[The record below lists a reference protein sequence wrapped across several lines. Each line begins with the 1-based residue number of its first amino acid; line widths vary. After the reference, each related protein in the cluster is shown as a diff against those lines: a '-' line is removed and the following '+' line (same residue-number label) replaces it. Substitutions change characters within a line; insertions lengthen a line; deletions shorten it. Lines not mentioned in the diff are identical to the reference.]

1 MEREGRGLEQAGRFA
16 QEARFQTGNDALVPP
31 VILIAQIGLGHG
43 TDQTIVA
50 DQIVRQADSL
60 CAHAFDEAAG
70 KRIEIAEQAMPGDHL
85 LAIGLGPAAI
95 ARHAGGGIGIG
106 ICGKR
111 GCECLHRSGKH
122 LGIAIDEDE
131 ALARQARRI
140 EHEAVPAARLAAFR
154 IIVDGHAREAA
165 RDVRC
170 PVMRAVHDG
179 MNRNPGI
186 AQRQAAE
193 TARNPAL
200 LIMRQYRDDDRRAFH
215 AVPLA
220 SNDEY
225 WLAAPIRAAR
235 RSVIELCLQRGRN
248 ESRDLGVQAMRWFTA
263 ASAALVAAMTTT
275 LSAQDVQSGDA
286 APLEK
291 PPGNPPGDL
300 EVFKTSA
307 EANNRLTVPV
317 TVEGQGPYR
326 FMIDTG
332 AQATIL
338 SRELADRLG
347 VADRKSATLVGISS
361 RAPIEVA
368 PVMELGLGK
377 RLFYIETVPLVAQD
391 NIGSADGILGLDSL
405 QEQRV
410 MLDFRANTFSV
421 ADAATLGGDKGY
433 DIIVRARRVLG
444 QLVITDA
451 ELDGVKVAVIVG
463 TGAQGSVGN
472 LALQERLRGRE
483 LGEAHMTDING
494 AMETS
499 NVRLAK
505 SVTIGRVKVSNLP
518 VAFVDSPTFE
528 ALGLDDR
535 PAMVLGMS
543 ELKLFKRVAID
554 FKQRKVL
561 FDLPPGT
568 GWFNS
573 PAGGMG
579 SN

>member
-1 MEREGRGLEQAGRFA
+1 
-16 QEARFQTGNDALVPP
+16 
-31 VILIAQIGLGHG
+31 
-43 TDQTIVA
+43 
-50 DQIVRQADSL
+50 
-60 CAHAFDEAAG
+60 
-70 KRIEIAEQAMPGDHL
+70 
-85 LAIGLGPAAI
+85 
-95 ARHAGGGIGIG
+95 
-106 ICGKR
+106 
-111 GCECLHRSGKH
+111 
-122 LGIAIDEDE
+122 
-131 ALARQARRI
+131 
-140 EHEAVPAARLAAFR
+140 
-154 IIVDGHAREAA
+154 
-165 RDVRC
+165 
-170 PVMRAVHDG
+170 
-179 MNRNPGI
+179 
-186 AQRQAAE
+186 
-193 TARNPAL
+193 
-200 LIMRQYRDDDRRAFH
+200 
-215 AVPLA
+215 
-220 SNDEY
+220 
-225 WLAAPIRAAR
+225 
-235 RSVIELCLQRGRN
+235 
-248 ESRDLGVQAMRWFTA
+248 MRWFTA

-291 PPGNPPGDL
+291 PPGDL

-472 LALQERLRGRE
+472 LALQEKLRGRE

-561 FDLPPGT
+561 FDLPPGA